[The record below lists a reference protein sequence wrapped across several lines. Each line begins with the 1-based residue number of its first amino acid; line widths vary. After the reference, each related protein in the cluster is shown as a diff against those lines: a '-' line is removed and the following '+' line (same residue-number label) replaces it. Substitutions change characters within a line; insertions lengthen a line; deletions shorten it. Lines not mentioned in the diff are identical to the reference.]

1 MYIEGAIGGGGGA
14 AQEGGVLNTV
24 RRYAENLEQQPP
36 ADASRFTHDAK
47 RAMRE
52 TVFMGFGS
60 NVGDRVDFCDR
71 AVTLLSLLPH
81 SQVAGVSLLY
91 ETEPV
96 YDHAQPGDSW
106 FLNGAIQLET
116 EVTPRSLLTVLR
128 EIERS
133 LGRDDDNRSGPRTID
148 LDILFYGQRIIDEPD
163 LVVPHPRLHQR
174 RFVLMPLSELDPL
187 WVHPT
192 RQRTVSQ
199 MLAEVQDRSE
209 VRLLFPQPST
219 RYGSRPTC
227 NPPPGS

>member
-1 MYIEGAIGGGGGA
+1 
-14 AQEGGVLNTV
+14 
-24 RRYAENLEQQPP
+24 
-36 ADASRFTHDAK
+36 
-47 RAMRE
+47 MRE
-52 TVFMGFGS
+52 TVFIGFGS

-81 SQVAGVSLLY
+81 SQVRGVSLLY

-96 YDHAQPGDSW
+96 YDHAQPGDGW
-106 FLNGAIQLET
+106 FLNGVVELET
-116 EVTPRSLLTVLR
+116 DVTPRSLLTVLR

-148 LDILFYGQRIIDEPD
+148 LDILFYGQQIIDDPE

-199 MLAEVQDRSE
+199 MLAEVQDQSE

-219 RYGSRPTC
+219 RYGSRPAC
-227 NPPPGS
+227 SPPPGS

>member
-1 MYIEGAIGGGGGA
+1 
-14 AQEGGVLNTV
+14 
-24 RRYAENLEQQPP
+24 
-36 ADASRFTHDAK
+36 
-47 RAMRE
+47 MRE
-52 TVFMGFGS
+52 TVFIGFGS

-81 SQVAGVSLLY
+81 SQVRGVSLLY

-96 YDHAQPGDSW
+96 YDHAQPGDGW
-106 FLNGAIQLET
+106 FLNGVVELET
-116 EVTPRSLLTVLR
+116 DVTPRSLLTVLR

-148 LDILFYGQRIIDEPD
+148 LDILLYGQQIIDDPE

-199 MLAEVQDRSE
+199 MLAEVQDQSE

-219 RYGSRPTC
+219 RYGSRPAC
-227 NPPPGS
+227 SPPPGS